1 MGNVPTSAR
10 PPTETERL
18 GESTRVLEPLALCAA
33 RARFFMA
40 RGRANPSAAFSLSL
54 AALAIVA
61 ACSSAPART
70 ALQGDL
76 SALKAAIAQAEQRE
90 GLGASGVKE
99 LAGAVLKRELSSL
112 AAGGAN
118 ASTPPDA
125 FPDVSAC
132 TPEIRPVLEDV
143 ASGTTEYSAP
153 AAMALLAAGYSVP
166 RSASQP
172 SPTAEV
178 VEARQAVGARAGA
191 RRRALLLHGDA
202 AVRRGALGAALEG
215 AAEAEPA
222 DVAALAE
229 AARLDPD
236 REARQLAIRALG
248 HIGNGASVTALSDV
262 YSGAAVQQR
271 REIVLAWSLPASF
284 VAGGGEQLEA
294 LTQAGGDDAV
304 LAAIALVGHAESAA
318 LGAATLL
325 RAIEGDGAEQRLDAI
340 AAAPWSD
347 AKLRE
352 AIGAARQHADPAT
365 RVLALWRFVEAG
377 AVDASVVQELAQLAT
392 DTITPVGAVARA
404 ALARAGKADVKPALR
419 ADLAARAADRR
430 TLAALALLELK
441 DWSGAARALGDDSP
455 DVRRTVAC
463 RVLAQP
469 AEGGASR
476 DRPAVI
482 AGAPP
487 VVPLL
492 LSESAG

>member
-1 MGNVPTSAR
+1 MAHGR
-10 PPTETERL
+10 PNPRVV
-18 GESTRVLEPLALCAA
+18 RVL
-33 RARFFMA
+33 FF
-40 RGRANPSAAFSLSL
+40 
-54 AALAIVA
+54 AALALVV

-76 SALKAAIAQAEQRE
+76 SALKAAIVQAEQRD

-112 AAGGAN
+112 AAASPN

-166 RSASQP
+166 RSASQV

-178 VEARQAVGARAGA
+178 VEARQAVGPRSGG

-202 AVRRGALGAALEG
+202 AVRRGALGAALDG
-215 AAEAEPA
+215 ATEAEPA

-236 REARQLAIRALG
+236 PDARQLAIRALG

-262 YSGAAVQQR
+262 YSGAAPQER

-294 LTQAGGDDAV
+294 LAQGGGDEAV
-304 LAAIALVGHAESAA
+304 LAAIALVGQAESAA

-325 RAIEGDGAEQRLDAI
+325 RAIEGDQAEQRLDAI

-352 AIGAARQHADPAT
+352 AIGAARRHTDPAT
-365 RVLALWRFVEAG
+365 RVLALWRFVEVG
-377 AVDASVVQELAQLAT
+377 AVDATVSQELAQLAT

-404 ALARAGKADVKPALR
+404 ALARAGKPDVKLALR

-441 DWSGAARALGDDSP
+441 DWPGAARALGDDSP
-455 DVRRTVAC
+455 NVRRTVAC
-463 RVLAQP
+463 QVLAQRV
-469 AEGGASR
+469 AGRAARE
-476 DRPAVI
+476 RPAVI

-492 LSESAG
+492 LSEPAG

>member
-1 MGNVPTSAR
+1 
-10 PPTETERL
+10 
-18 GESTRVLEPLALCAA
+18 
-33 RARFFMA
+33 MA
-40 RGRANPSAAFSLSL
+40 RGRPTPRLLHALSI
-54 AALAIVA
+54 AALALVG
-61 ACSSAPART
+61 ACSSPPART

-76 SALKAAIAQAEQRE
+76 PALKAAIAQAEQRD
-90 GLGASGVKE
+90 GLGASGLEE
-99 LAGAVLKRELSSL
+99 LAGAVLKRELSSF
-112 AAGGAN
+112 AVPSAGAG
-118 ASTPPDA
+118 TPPGA

-132 TPEIRPVLEDV
+132 TREIRSVLEDV
-143 ASGTTEYSAP
+143 ASSASEYSAP
-153 AAMALLAAGYSVP
+153 AAMALIDAGYSAP
-166 RSASQP
+166 HSASG
-172 SPTAEV
+172 SGAVREV
-178 VEARQAVGARAGA
+178 VEARQALGARAGD

-236 REARQLAIRALG
+236 PDARQLAIRALG
-248 HIGNGASVTALSDV
+248 QIGNEASVTALSDV
-262 YSGAAVQQR
+262 YAGAAPEER

-284 VAGGGEQLEA
+284 AAGGGEQLEA
-294 LTQAGGDDAV
+294 LAQEGGDDAV
-304 LAAIALVGHAESAA
+304 LAASALVGHAESAA
-318 LGAATLL
+318 LGSATLL
-325 RAIEGDGAEQRLDAI
+325 RAIEGDRPERRLDAI
-340 AAAPWSD
+340 TAAPWSD

-352 AIGAARQHADPAT
+352 AIGVARKHADPST
-365 RVLALWRFVEAG
+365 RVLALWRFIQAG
-377 AVDASVVQELAQLAT
+377 AADAGVVQELAQLAT
-392 DTITPVGAVARA
+392 DTVTPVGAVARA

-441 DWSGAARALGDDSP
+441 DWPGAARALGDDSP
-455 DVRRTVAC
+455 NVRRTVAC
-463 RVLAQP
+463 RVLAAP
-469 AEGGASR
+469 MAGRAG

>member
-10 PPTETERL
+10 RPTESSNR
-18 GESTRVLEPLALCAA
+18 RVAVGWPLAVFAL
-33 RARFFMA
+33 
-40 RGRANPSAAFSLSL
+40 L
-54 AALAIVA
+54 AACTSV
-61 ACSSAPART
+61 PART

-76 SALKAAIAQAEQRE
+76 PALKAAIAQAEQRD
-90 GLGASGVKE
+90 GLGASGAKE
-99 LAGAVLKRELSSL
+99 LAGAVLKRELTSL
-112 AAGGAN
+112 AVPAVN

-132 TPEIRPVLEDV
+132 TPEIRSVLEDV
-143 ASGTTEYSAP
+143 AGGASEYSAP
-153 AAMALLAAGYSVP
+153 AAMALIEAGYSAP
-166 RSASQP
+166 RAASRSSGP
-172 SPTAEV
+172 AAEV

-215 AAEAEPA
+215 AAQAEPA

-236 REARQLAIRALG
+236 PDARSLAIRALG
-248 HIGNGASVTALSDV
+248 QIGNGAAVQALGDV
-262 YSGAAVQQR
+262 YAGAAPEER
-271 REIVLAWSLPASF
+271 REIVLAWSSPAAF

-294 LTQAGGDDAV
+294 LAQEGGDDSV
-304 LAAIALVGHAESAA
+304 RAAIALVSHPESSA
-318 LGAATLL
+318 LGSATLL
-325 RAIEGDGAEQRLDAI
+325 RAIEGDRPQQRLDAI

-347 AKLRE
+347 LALRE
-352 AIGAARQHADPAT
+352 AIGAARKHADPST
-365 RVLALWRFVEAG
+365 RVLALWRFVDAG
-377 AVDASVVQELAQLAT
+377 AVDAAVAQELAQLAT

-430 TLAALALLELK
+430 TLAALALLELN
-441 DWSGAARALGDDSP
+441 DWSGAARALADDSP
-455 DVRRTVAC
+455 NVRRTVAC
-463 RVLAQP
+463 RMLAERVAGRAAADQ
-469 AEGGASR
+469 
-476 DRPAVI
+476 PAVI

>member
-1 MGNVPTSAR
+1 
-10 PPTETERL
+10 
-18 GESTRVLEPLALCAA
+18 
-33 RARFFMA
+33 MA
-40 RGRANPSAAFSLSL
+40 RGRPNPRVVRVLAI
-54 AALAIVA
+54 AALAFGI

-76 SALKAAIAQAEQRE
+76 PALKAAIAQAEQRD

-112 AAGGAN
+112 AVSSAEAN
-118 ASTPPDA
+118 TPPDA

-132 TPEIRPVLEDV
+132 TSELRPVLEDV
-143 ASGTTEYSAP
+143 ASGTSDYSAQ
-153 AAMALLAAGYSVP
+153 AAMALIDAGYSASP
-166 RSASQP
+166 SGSA
-172 SPTAEV
+172 AEV
-178 VEARQAVGARAGA
+178 VVARQAVGRRAGD

-236 REARQLAIRALG
+236 AAARHLAIRALG
-248 HIGNGASVTALSDV
+248 HIGNGASVTALGDV
-262 YSGAAVQQR
+262 YAGAAPEAR
-271 REIVLAWSLPASF
+271 REIVLAWSLPNSF

-294 LTQAGGDDAV
+294 LSQEGGDDAV

-318 LGAATLL
+318 LGSATLL
-325 RAIEGDGAEQRLDAI
+325 RAIEGEKPEQRLDAI

-352 AIGAARQHADPAT
+352 AIGAARKHADPST

-377 AVDASVVQELAQLAT
+377 GPDASVVQELAQLAT
-392 DTITPVGAVARA
+392 DTVTPVGAVARA
-404 ALARAGKADVKPALR
+404 ALARAGRADVKPALR

-430 TLAALALLELK
+430 TLAALALLELN

-455 DVRRTVAC
+455 NVRRTVAC
-463 RVLAQP
+463 RVLAERVAGRAP
-469 AEGGASR
+469 GERA
-476 DRPAVI
+476 AVI
-482 AGAPP
+482 TGAPP

>member
-1 MGNVPTSAR
+1 LPVFW
-10 PPTETERL
+10 RL
-18 GESTRVLEPLALCAA
+18 IL
-33 RARFFMA
+33 F
-40 RGRANPSAAFSLSL
+40 AF
-54 AALAIVA
+54 VA
-61 ACSSAPART
+61 GCTSAPART

-76 SALKAAIAQAEQRE
+76 PALKAAIAQAEQRD

-99 LAGAVLKRELSSL
+99 LAGAVLRRELS
-112 AAGGAN
+112 AAADPSVN
-118 ASTPPDA
+118 ASTPADA

-132 TPEIRPVLEDV
+132 APEIRPVLEDV
-143 ASGTTEYSAP
+143 AQGASEYSVP
-153 AAMALLAAGYSVP
+153 AAMALIDAGYS
-166 RSASQP
+166 AP
-172 SPTAEV
+172 SSGRAAEV
-178 VEARQAVGARAGA
+178 VAARRAIGPRAGG

-202 AVRRGALGAALEG
+202 AVRRAALAAALDG

-236 REARQLAIRALG
+236 VDARRLAIRALG
-248 HIGNGASVTALSDV
+248 HIGSSASVQALSDV
-262 YSGAAVQQR
+262 YASAAPDER

-284 VAGGGEQLEA
+284 IAGGGDELEA
-294 LTQAGGDDAV
+294 LAQEDDEAVV
-304 LAAIALVGHAESAA
+304 LAAMALIEHPDSAA
-318 LGAATLL
+318 LGAARLL
-325 RAIEGDGAEQRLDAI
+325 HAIEGERTQQRLEAI

-352 AIGAARQHADPAT
+352 AIGAARQHTDPST

-377 AVDASVVQELAQLAT
+377 AVDAAVAQQLAQLAT
-392 DTITPVGAVARA
+392 DAVTPVGAVARA

-455 DVRRTVAC
+455 SVRRTVAC
-463 RVLAQP
+463 QLLGEPVAGHSL
-469 AEGGASR
+469 GA
-476 DRPAVI
+476 RPAVI
-482 AGAPP
+482 PGAPP

>member
-1 MGNVPTSAR
+1 MS
-10 PPTETERL
+10 
-18 GESTRVLEPLALCAA
+18 
-33 RARFFMA
+33 
-40 RGRANPSAAFSLSL
+40 RGRPSAGAVRWGAI
-54 AALAIVA
+54 AALAFVF

-76 SALKAAIAQAEQRE
+76 PALKAAITRAEQRD

-99 LAGAVLKRELSSL
+99 LAGAVLKRELSTL
-112 AAGGAN
+112 AVSSAK

-132 TPEIRPVLEDV
+132 ASELRPVLEDV

-153 AAMALLAAGYSVP
+153 AAMALIDAGYSA
-166 RSASQP
+166 SASGP
-172 SPTAEV
+172 AAEV
-178 VEARQAVGARAGA
+178 VEARQAVGRRAGE

-215 AAEAEPA
+215 APEAEPA

-236 REARQLAIRALG
+236 ADARKLAIRALG
-248 HIGNGASVTALSDV
+248 HIGNGASVTALGDV
-262 YSGAAVQQR
+262 YAGAAPEAR
-271 REIVLAWSLPASF
+271 REIVLAWSLPQSF

-294 LTQAGGDDAV
+294 LTQEGGGDDAV

-318 LGAATLL
+318 LGSATLL
-325 RAIEGDGAEQRLDAI
+325 RAIEGEKPEQRLDAI

-352 AIGAARQHADPAT
+352 AIGAARKHADPST

-377 AVDASVVQELAQLAT
+377 APDASVVQELAQLAT
-392 DTITPVGAVARA
+392 DTVTPVGAVARA

-455 DVRRTVAC
+455 NVRRVVAC
-463 RVLAQP
+463 RVLAERVAGRTP
-469 AEGGASR
+469 GE
-476 DRPAVI
+476 RPAVI
-482 AGAPP
+482 TGAPP

>member
-1 MGNVPTSAR
+1 MAR
-10 PPTETERL
+10 GRANPRAG
-18 GESTRVLEPLALCAA
+18 GEGTGVLEPMSLCAA
-33 RARFFMA
+33 RARFVA
-40 RGRANPSAAFSLSL
+40 VRVLAL

-61 ACSSAPART
+61 ACSSPPART

-76 SALKAAIAQAEQRE
+76 PALKAAIAQAEQRDK
-90 GLGASGVKE
+90 LGASGVRE

-112 AAGGAN
+112 AISNANPGA
-118 ASTPPDA
+118 PPDA

-132 TPEIRPVLEDV
+132 TPEIRSVLEDV

-153 AAMALLAAGYSVP
+153 AAMALLDAGYAVP
-166 RSASQP
+166 HAG
-172 SPTAEV
+172 PTAEA
-178 VEARQAVGARAGA
+178 VEARKAVGVRAGG

-215 AAEAEPA
+215 AADAEPA

-229 AARLDPD
+229 AGRLDPD
-236 REARQLAIRALG
+236 AEARRLAIRALG
-248 HIGNGASVTALSDV
+248 RIGNAASVTALGDV
-262 YSGAAVQQR
+262 YAGAAPEER
-271 REIVLAWSLPASF
+271 REIVLAWSTPASF

-294 LTQAGGDDAV
+294 LAQDDGDNPV
-304 LAAIALVGHAESAA
+304 LAAIALVGHAETAA

-325 RAIEGDGAEQRLDAI
+325 RAIEGERSEQRLDAI

-347 AKLRE
+347 TKLRE
-352 AIGAARQHADPAT
+352 AIGAARKHADPAT
-365 RVLALWRFVEAG
+365 RVLALWRFIESG
-377 AVDASVVQELAQLAT
+377 AADASVAQELAQLAT

-404 ALARAGKADVKPALR
+404 ALARAGKADVKPGLR
-419 ADLAARAADRR
+419 ADLAARGADRR

-455 DVRRTVAC
+455 NVRRTVAC
-463 RVLAQP
+463 RVLAERV
-469 AEGGASR
+469 AGGASV
-476 DRPAVI
+476 DRPAII

-492 LSESAG
+492 LSESSG